1 MLFTNCFLTLC
12 IENFQ
17 AGYKQY
23 FVRRLYVQ
31 PGVSA
36 NYEVRYY
43 PSVSQRVLQ
52 LLGLYP
58 QTPDIENAV
67 RKSILGDQ

>member
-1 MLFTNCFLTLC
+1 
-12 IENFQ
+12 
-17 AGYKQY
+17 
-23 FVRRLYVQ
+23 VQ